1 EPGES
6 SMIRRLFTLS
16 LPLFFASVML
26 GQSDRGT
33 ITGTV
38 SDPAH
43 AVVPGAAIIARSL
56 ETGSVSQTATTNTGN
71 FTLASLPAGPYE
83 VSVEAPGFSK
93 QVQQGITVQV
103 ALTVRLDVELKIG
116 ST

>member
-1 EPGES
+1 
-6 SMIRRLFTLS
+6 MIRRLFKLS
-16 LPLFFASVML
+16 LPLFLAAMAF

-43 AVVPGAAIIARSL
+43 AVVPGAAVVAKNL
-56 ETGSVSQTATTNTGN
+56 ETGTLVQTATSNTGN

-93 QVQQGITVQV
+93 QVRQGITVQV
-103 ALTVRLDVELKIG
+103 ALTVRLDIELKIG
-116 ST
+116 